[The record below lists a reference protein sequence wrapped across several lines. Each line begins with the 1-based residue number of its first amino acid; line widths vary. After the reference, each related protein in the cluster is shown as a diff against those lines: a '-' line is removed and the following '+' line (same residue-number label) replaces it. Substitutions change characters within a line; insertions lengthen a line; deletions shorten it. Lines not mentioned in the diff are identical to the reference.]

1 MNLREYFE
9 VAIRRA
15 PHAIAI
21 VDQEIRWTYEDLAK
35 EVIRYADRFWSL
47 GLRAGDRIMVL
58 MRNRREHIVI
68 FWASQLLGLVYVP
81 VSYRFS
87 SNDIAYCIEDAEPE
101 MLVFDEMS
109 TTTIHDLAARKALP
123 RAVYVVGEQTTTTFT
138 NLAQLTVTSAQM
150 LHDIPIPDDAIAVM
164 LYSSGVTGVPKGI
177 PRSHANEV
185 SATLAHIVQNGY
197 RFGESTLA
205 LSSFS
210 HTMGLRVLL
219 AMVLLNGKLV
229 LTNEDASGQVALI
242 EQEQISCLYAF
253 PCIYHDLV
261 ESAAQHDIGSVQK
274 IAYAGD
280 GMSPF
285 LIKCCQEVFTSATF
299 VNHFGSTEIYTYSI
313 CSWLDRKPGCA
324 GKAGLHSELRL
335 VAPSNSA
342 MTQPHE
348 MVQRGEIGELI
359 VKLTSPE
366 AFRGY
371 WNRPDLTT
379 KSIRQGWYFTGDL
392 ARLDEDNDLWVIGR
406 VDDMIISDGEKVYP
420 SDIEAVLGEHPR
432 IKEVVVMGMPDARAG
447 RLLTAFVVPQDPAL
461 TVQDLVDFCQ
471 ASNVLAGFKC
481 PAKFLLVEQIPRQ
494 GSKVLRRELARLSMP
509 G

>member
-15 PHAIAI
+15 PQAIAI
-21 VDQEIRWTYEDLAK
+21 VDQEVRWTYDDLAR
-35 EVIRYADRFWSL
+35 EAMRYANSFWSL

-58 MRNRREHIVI
+58 LRNRREHIVI

-101 MLVFDEMS
+101 VLVFDEMS
-109 TTTIHDLAARKALP
+109 ANIMHDLAVRKDLP
-123 RAVYVVGEQTTTTFT
+123 RAVYAVGEQATTFA
-138 NLAQLTVTSAQM
+138 NLSQLITTSEQM
-150 LHDIPIPDDAIAVM
+150 LHSIPISNDAIAVM

-177 PRSHANEV
+177 PRSHTNEV

-197 RFGESTLA
+197 QFGESTLA
-205 LSSFS
+205 LSAFS

-229 LTNEDASGQVALI
+229 LTSEEASEQAALI

-253 PCIYHDLV
+253 PSIYHDLV
-261 ESAAQHDIGSVQK
+261 ENATKHDSCSVRK

-280 GMSPF
+280 GMSPY
-285 LIKCCQEVFTSATF
+285 LIKSCLEVFTPATF

-335 VAPSNSA
+335 VTPSNTA

-348 MVQRGEIGELI
+348 VVQRGEVGELI
-359 VKLTSPE
+359 VKLSSPE

-406 VDDMIISDGEKVYP
+406 VDDMVISDGEKVYP
-420 SDIEAVLGEHPR
+420 SEIEAVLQEHPR

-447 RLLTAFVVPQDPAL
+447 KLLTAFVVPQDPAL
-461 TVQDLVDFCQ
+461 TVQELVDYCQ
-471 ASNVLAGFKC
+471 VSNVLADFKH
-481 PAKFLLVEQIPRQ
+481 PAKFLLVEQIPRL
-494 GSKVLRRELARLSMP
+494 GPKILRRELVRLSTS